1 MSQFTLV
8 LAVCF
13 ARGNYTVTS
22 TWYRRL
28 LWFLLFVLLVEIIQ
42 SHVSDVAD

>member
-13 ARGNYTVTS
+13 ARGNYTVTC
-22 TWYRRL
+22 TWCRRL
-28 LWFLLFVLLVEIIQ
+28 
-42 SHVSDVAD
+42 